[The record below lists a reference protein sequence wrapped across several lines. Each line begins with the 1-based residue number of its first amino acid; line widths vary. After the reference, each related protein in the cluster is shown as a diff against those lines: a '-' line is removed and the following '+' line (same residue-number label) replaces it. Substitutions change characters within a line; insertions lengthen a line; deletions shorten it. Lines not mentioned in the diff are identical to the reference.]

1 MAQKSRPTRI
11 VILGGGFAGAYCAQ
25 ALQRRARRENLQV
38 TLVDR
43 RNYFIFYPL
52 LVEAGIGSLEPR
64 HAVVPL
70 HMYLPKTSF
79 VMAGLR
85 GIDRER
91 REVVCRLVGT
101 ELEKR
106 LPYDHLVLAL
116 GSVTRLAPVPG
127 LREYGLLLKTIG
139 DSVGLRDRVIQLL
152 EIANNVEEP
161 AARAEWLNMVV
172 VGGSY
177 TGVEVAGEFQA
188 YMAEA
193 TRHYANLSPRDIQ
206 VTLVEMQDRI
216 LPALEG
222 GLGDYAREHMERNG
236 VRFRLGNSIRAI
248 EPRRVVLDDGETI
261 PTRTVVWCAG
271 IAPHPILRDMPIPV
285 DEMGRVRTEDDLR
298 VEGAEDIWALG
309 DCARVLDGDGNPYA
323 PTAQNA
329 TREARIAADNI
340 IRAIRGGETQPCR
353 IRPLGSLAS
362 IGCRSAVAK
371 LPGLRLSGFPAWF
384 LWRSVYL
391 FKMPT
396 LTRKL
401 RVALDWTADLLFSR
415 DIVQLGVHQLRRAE
429 DKTTPPPTPPGENGT
444 SSLREKGEKSGVP

>member
-1 MAQKSRPTRI
+1 MTGHSSPRRI

-25 ALQRRARRENLQV
+25 ALQRHARRENLEI

-52 LVEAGIGSLEPR
+52 LVEAGVGSLEPR

-70 HMYLPKTSF
+70 HSFLPRTSF
-79 VMAGLR
+79 VMGSLLH
-85 GIDRER
+85 IDRER
-91 REVVCRLVGT
+91 REVACRLVGT
-101 ELEKR
+101 EVEKR
-106 LPYDHLVLAL
+106 IPYDHLVLSI
-116 GSVTRLAPVPG
+116 GSVTRFPPVPG
-127 LREYGLLLKTIG
+127 LCEYGLQLKSIG

-152 EIANNVEEP
+152 EIANHIDDPE
-161 AARAEWLNMVV
+161 ARREWLNLVV

-188 YMAEA
+188 FMAEA
-193 TRHYANLSPRDIQ
+193 TRHYSRLNARDIQ
-206 VTLVEMQDRI
+206 VTLVEAQDRI
-216 LPALEG
+216 LPALEDN
-222 GLGDYAREHMERNG
+222 LGDYARENMERRG
-236 VRFRLGNSIRAI
+236 VAFRLANRIDTI
-248 EPRRVVLDDGETI
+248 EPRRVVLSDGEVI

-271 IAPHPILRDMPIPV
+271 IAPNPLLRDLPVPV
-285 DEMGRVRTEDDLR
+285 DEMGRVITGEDLR
-298 VEGAEDIWALG
+298 VEGTENIWALG
-309 DCARVLDGDGNPYA
+309 DCARVLNEEGRPYA

-329 TREARIAADNI
+329 IREARVAADNI
-340 IRAIRGGETQPCR
+340 RRSLRGTPTRPCR
-353 IRPLGSLAS
+353 FRPLGSLAS

-371 LPGLRLSGFPAWF
+371 LPGMHFSGFPAWF

-396 LTRKL
+396 FTRKL

-429 DKTTPPPTPPGENGT
+429 DKPPARPGEESGGEPLKITNGT
-444 SSLREKGEKSGVP
+444 PS